1 MAGGESLLIVFD
13 KVGWPIMN
21 YDGTKY
27 LVLLGSE
34 KYNSIY
40 DKTRYLIQVKSSFT
54 CDFSYDYGKIKIDSH
69 SDLTLE
75 VSFFLY
81 NVVTLINSVLNSQ
94 SQNHYYC
101 S

>member
-40 DKTRYLIQVKSSFT
+40 DKTRYLIQLKSSFT
-54 CDFSYDYGKIKIDSH
+54 
-69 SDLTLE
+69 
-75 VSFFLY
+75 
-81 NVVTLINSVLNSQ
+81 
-94 SQNHYYC
+94 
-101 S
+101 